1 MPAKSVLLS
10 VRNGPH
16 VRPLLS
22 SITPCEKDSK
32 QQAPDQN
39 KKQAPAFKFWRL
51 RIIFDFSEA
60 SYQYLLAETGV
71 R

>member
-22 SITPCEKDSK
+22 SITPCEKDGK

-39 KKQAPAFKFWRL
+39 KKQAL
-51 RIIFDFSEA
+51 RIIFDFPEA

>member
-10 VRNGPH
+10 VRSGSH
-16 VRPLLS
+16 VRPFAFEYNTLRKGWQAAGAS
-22 SITPCEKDSK
+22 SE
-32 QQAPDQN
+32 Q
-39 KKQAPAFKFWRL
+39 KQAPAFKFWRL

>member
-1 MPAKSVLLS
+1 MSA
-10 VRNGPH
+10 R
-16 VRPLLS
+16 
-22 SITPCEKDSK
+22 EKDGK

-51 RIIFDFSEA
+51 RIIFDFPEA